1 MERRAFARCFLVKRS
16 NNIGMDNGELLAAE
30 IFEAIRS
37 GRDLWLYDQFVE
49 GPDRLGRAR
58 QVLVERRAA
67 CSDSDETA
75 FLTSVIRGLENG
87 E

>member
-1 MERRAFARCFLVKRS
+1 
-16 NNIGMDNGELLAAE
+16 MDDGELLAAE

-37 GRDLWLYDQFVE
+37 GRDLWLYDQFVG
-49 GPDRLGRAR
+49 GPDRLEHAR
-58 QVLVERRAA
+58 QLLVERRAA

-75 FLTSVIRGLENG
+75 FLTSVILGLEKG

>member
-1 MERRAFARCFLVKRS
+1 MQSRLRCSKKLAKRS
-16 NNIGMDNGELLAAE
+16 DLPMDNGELLAAE

-37 GRDLWLYDQFVE
+37 GRDLWLYDQFVG
-49 GPDRLGRAR
+49 GPDHLERTR
-58 QVLVERRAA
+58 QLLVERRAA

-75 FLTSVIRGLENG
+75 FLTSVIQGLEKC